1 MYMGKSVSVKTC
13 IITYYTKCHD
23 KKQTFELYMNLIE
36 VTILHIKV
44 TIMQLHALMYTQG
57 TDMILSAIQILTTS
71 DENAL
76 FA

>member
-1 MYMGKSVSVKTC
+1 
-13 IITYYTKCHD
+13 
-23 KKQTFELYMNLIE
+23 MNLIE

-44 TIMQLHALMYTQG
+44 TIMQLHVLMYTQG

>member
-1 MYMGKSVSVKTC
+1 
-13 IITYYTKCHD
+13 
-23 KKQTFELYMNLIE
+23 MNLIE

-76 FA
+76 FV